1 MNYVTSVDELNIPKE
16 KKNKISVNI
25 RTAVKVNLVETV
37 TGESQTFKS
46 MYAAAEFLGVNP
58 GTISAKR
65 NSAKTI
71 KSKMNSSEY
80 KVEI

>member
-1 MNYVTSVDELNIPKE
+1 MDELCDVLNIPRQ
-16 KKNKISVNI
+16 KKNKINKNI
-25 RTAVKVNLVETV
+25 RTAVKVNLVETT
-37 TGESQTFKS
+37 TGDTQTFKS
-46 MYAAAEFLGVNP
+46 MFAAAKFLGANP

-71 KSKMNSSEY
+71 KSKRNNGEY